1 MIPEVLATAPQEVAP
16 DTFLIPTLAPDP
28 ATGAFIGAH
37 SLVIRGTEPVI
48 VDTGCALV
56 TAHWA
61 DQVFSVVEPEDVRW
75 IYVSHDDHDHVGN
88 VEHTLERCPNATLVA
103 NFVLVS
109 RLAGDV
115 DLPFDRMRWLDVGES
130 FDAGDRSL
138 TVVRP
143 PLFDSPSSRGFVD
156 SATGVF
162 WAVDSFGALFPG
174 ETYEAADVPDELYTE
189 SFRALNSWNTP
200 VARVGRRHALRGAP
214 PRLRIARRG
223 GRCQRGRA
231 GAAGRSHRRWV
242 PSHAAS
248 WSARRRFRTRVRTC
262 W

>member
-1 MIPEVLATAPQEVAP
+1 MIPEVLATAPHEVAP

-56 TAHWA
+56 TDHWA

-200 VARVGRRHALRGAP
+200 GSSGSTPRASRRTSATPNRS
-214 PRLRIARRG
+214 ARRSLPART
-223 GRCQRGRA
+223 GRCC
-231 GAAGRSHRRWV
+231 GAIASPMGTV
-242 PSHAAS
+242 APAS